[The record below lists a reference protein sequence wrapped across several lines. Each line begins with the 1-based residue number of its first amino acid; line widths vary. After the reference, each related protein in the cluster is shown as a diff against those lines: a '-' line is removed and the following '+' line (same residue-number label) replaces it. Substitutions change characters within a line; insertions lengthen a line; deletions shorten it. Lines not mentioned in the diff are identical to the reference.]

1 MRYEVHGYYG
11 NPDKR
16 RNGLRWTANDIFDT
30 LEEALVL
37 AGEWLETERYE
48 FTEITDKATGRRVGE
63 LMGMGGK

>member
-1 MRYEVHGYYG
+1 MYEVHGYFG

-16 RNGLRWTANDIFDT
+16 RNGLRWTANDVYAT

-48 FTEITDKATGRRVGE
+48 FTEITDKKTGRRVGQ